1 MGRRAMDRLFFAACP
16 DPDAA
21 AEIDRFSRRFAEDHG
36 LAGRRIS
43 PDRLHVTLL
52 FLGDF
57 SDLPDTLLASA
68 MEAAGRVRMRP
79 FTAAFDRI
87 LSFRRRTP
95 DRPLVLVGGDGVAG
109 FRALRTHLIDAMTG
123 EGLRASEAEFTP
135 HITLSYDAHTV
146 EEQFV
151 DRFTWPVSEFRLLRS
166 LIGQSRYI
174 ELGRWT
180 LSGDS
185 F

>member
-1 MGRRAMDRLFFAACP
+1 MGRVTDRLFFAACP
-16 DPDAA
+16 GPDAA
-21 AEIDRFSRRFAEDHG
+21 NEIDRFSRRFADEQG
-36 LAGRRIS
+36 LAGRRLS
-43 PDRLHVTLL
+43 PERLHVTLL

-57 SDLPDTLLASA
+57 AGLPDPLLASA
-68 MEAAGRVRMRP
+68 MEAAGKVRMRP
-79 FTAAFDRI
+79 FTAAFDRVI
-87 LSFRRRTP
+87 SFRRRTP

-109 FRALRTHLIDAMTG
+109 CRALRTPLVDAMTG

-135 HITLSYDAHTV
+135 HITLSYDDQTV

-151 DRFTWPVSEFRLLRS
+151 DRLTWPVTEFRLLRS
-166 LIGQSRYI
+166 LIGQGRYI

-180 LSGDS
+180 LSGDN

>member
-1 MGRRAMDRLFFAACP
+1 VKVRLTDRLFFAACP
-16 DPDAA
+16 DPDAT
-21 AEIDRFSRRFAEDHG
+21 AEIDRFGRRFADDHG

-43 PDRLHVTLL
+43 PERLHVTLL

-57 SDLPDTLLASA
+57 AGTPDPLLASA
-68 MEAAGRVRMRP
+68 MGAASRVRMRP

-87 LSFRRRTP
+87 ISFRRRTS
-95 DRPLVLVGGDGVAG
+95 DRPLVLIGEDGVTG
-109 FRALRTHLIDAMTG
+109 FRALRAHLIDAMTG

-135 HITLSYDAHTV
+135 HITLSYNQQTV

-151 DRFTWPVSEFRLLRS
+151 ERFTWPVTEFRLLRS
-166 LIGQSRYI
+166 LIGQGRYI

-180 LSGDS
+180 LCGDS